1 MLTWDG
7 AALRADMDALPITE
21 TTGLPFSSRNEGVM
35 HACGHDGHMAE
46 LLCAAKVMAGMRDRI
61 KVRIAA
67 QAGSAG
73 VGCARR
79 VCDSHP
85 APAWASFGGRAQG
98 SVKFLFQPAE
108 EGLGG
113 AREMIKDGCLD
124 GVDAVYGCHL
134 WTYDDVG
141 VVGVQSGPVMA
152 ASDRFEITVRG
163 AGGHGAAPQGTVD
176 AVVAASQLVVALQSV
191 VARNVNPLQN
201 AVVTVGQINGGYNY
215 NIIADEVTLVGT
227 VRSFDREVQALVVR
241 RINEIAQHTAAA
253 FGGEGAAARQRHL
266 TRSTDSP
273 SSPLFSVSVQRT

>member
-1 MLTWDG
+1 MG
-7 AALRADMDALPITE
+7 A
-21 TTGLPFSSRNEGVM
+21 
-35 HACGHDGHMAE
+35 
-46 LLCAAKVMAGMRDRI
+46 
-61 KVRIAA
+61 
-67 QAGSAG
+67 
-73 VGCARR
+73 GCAQ
-79 VCDSHP
+79 SHAWWFRDLTLP
-85 APAWASFGGRAQG
+85 AAGRISAQG

-134 WTYDDVG
+134 WTYDEVG

-191 VARNVNPLQN
+191 VARNVNPLEN

-215 NIIADEVTLVGT
+215 NIIADEVRLVGT
-227 VRSFDREVQALVVR
+227 VRSFSSDVQAKVVR

-253 FGGEGAAARQRHL
+253 FGGEGADAARRCGRGPP
-266 TRSTDSP
+266 RSHRP
-273 SSPLFSVSVQRT
+273 PPPRASPLQHTWTTSTGTRPPPTSRSAVWSTWPRRAGAWCRRHWCDLPT